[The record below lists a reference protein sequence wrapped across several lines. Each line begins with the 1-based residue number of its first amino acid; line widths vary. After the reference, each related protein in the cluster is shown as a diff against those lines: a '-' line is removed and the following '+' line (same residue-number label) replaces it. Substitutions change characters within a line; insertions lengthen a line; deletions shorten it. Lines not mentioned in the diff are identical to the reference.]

1 MKLTLDHDHE
11 LPSGALG
18 LAITT
23 DGRRAFV
30 TCADGALY
38 EVDAA
43 SGEAEAFKDRH
54 ASFASGCVL
63 LPDGRTVISG
73 GYDGMLLWH
82 DVENRHCW
90 RRVQAHRFWNWQL
103 ALAPDGRRL
112 ATVTGQYLP
121 GGWKY
126 EPAAENE
133 PSVKVFDTSSGY
145 RLAAFSHTP
154 PVLSCAFSPDGRHL
168 AAANMMGEVR
178 VWSLDAGADEKP
190 VAQWTSP
197 DFTSWGTTKTHHYC
211 GGIYAL
217 AFSPDGAELLGCGM
231 GPMRDPM
238 AGNGKMTWQRWD
250 WREGART
257 DQIKDGQHG
266 SGLMETVAWHPD
278 GTHFVMAGRQAQG
291 TWNAAVFSVADGSLV
306 HSLDT
311 KKRITQARFTADGR
325 SLIISGAKG
334 QGRRKEGVW
343 PPWGRLQVYRVETH
357 PEAKST

>member
-1 MKLTLDHDHE
+1 MKLTLDHDHK
-11 LPSGALG
+11 LPTGALG

-23 DGRRAFV
+23 EDRRVFA
-30 TCADGALY
+30 TCTDGALY
-38 EVDAA
+38 AVDTV
-43 SGEAEAFKDRH
+43 SGAAEAFKDRH
-54 ASFASGCVL
+54 TSYAIGCVL

-90 RRVQAHRFWNWQL
+90 RRVQAHQFWNWEL
-103 ALAPDGRRL
+103 ALSPDGRRL

-126 EPAAENE
+126 EPASENE
-133 PSVKVFDTSSGY
+133 PSVKVFDTLSGD

-178 VWSLDAGADEKP
+178 VWDLDANDESP
-190 VAQWTSP
+190 VAHWTSP

-211 GGIYAL
+211 GGIYSL
-217 AFSPDGAELLGCGM
+217 AFSPDGESLLGCGM

-238 AGNGKMTWQRWD
+238 AGNGKMTWQRWN
-250 WREGART
+250 WREGVRT

-278 GTHFVMAGRQAQG
+278 GTYFVMAGRQAQG
-291 TWNAAVFSVADGSLV
+291 TWNAAVFSAADGSLV

-311 KKRITQARFTADGR
+311 KKRISQARFTADGQ
-325 SLIISGAKG
+325 SLIILGAKG
-334 QGRRKEGVW
+334 QGKRKEGKW
-343 PPWGRLQVYRVETH
+343 SPWGRLQVYRVETK
-357 PEAKST
+357 ETAET